1 MHPSLKTLPS
11 RWLSLA
17 VLAAS
22 SLIAPAQAQGLL
34 QAMQGQRAQPVIGA
48 TADTAHVHAELLAD
62 APAGIKAGTTFE
74 LGLWLDHKAGWH
86 SYWKNPGDTGLP
98 TELKWNL
105 PAGFT
110 AGDIAWPAP
119 EKKTIGSLAN
129 YGYEG
134 QILLTVPVTV
144 DAGYQ
149 ATASTL
155 PVELSATWLVC
166 AKECIPEQA
175 SFRLDVPVDGYSPT
189 AKLFAQ
195 AHERVPQTV
204 SGKASAKV
212 QDGSLMVSVTGLP
225 VAVRGQQLQP
235 FVEQSGITSTA
246 DPLSQSWNADT
257 WEARLPLAEDAAS
270 PGQTLGLVL
279 TNGKQSWSVQANVT
293 VAAGAPTAAS
303 TVNEPTPHI
312 GVILVSIFAIV
323 FAAVM
328 LPFIPADVPNVVAHI
343 LGRKEISKS
352 ARLRYWISLGAS
364 AIAVALISLGLDIA
378 GPGIGWSTRM
388 TDPLGIA
395 ILAGLISF
403 IFLYCK
409 DQAEPCTME

>member
-1 MHPSLKTLPS
+1 MHQPLKTLPS

-98 TELKWNL
+98 TELKWDL
-105 PAGFT
+105 PAGLS

-144 DAGYQ
+144 EAGYQ

-195 AHERVPQTV
+195 AHERVPQAIE
-204 SGKASAKV
+204 GKASAKV
-212 QDGSLMVSVTGLP
+212 QDGSLMVSVNGLP
-225 VAVRGQQLQP
+225 AAVRGQQLSP

-246 DPLSQSWNADT
+246 DPLSQRWNADT

-279 TNGKQSWSVQANVT
+279 TNGKQSWSVQASVS
-293 VAAGAPTAAS
+293 AAGAATAA
-303 TVNEPTPHI
+303 TTALEPTPHI
-312 GVILVSIFAIV
+312 AVILVSIFAIV

-328 LPFIPADVPNVVAHI
+328 LPFIPAEVHNVVAHI
-343 LGRKEISKS
+343 FRRQAISKS
-352 ARLRYWISLGAS
+352 AKLRYWISLGFS
-364 AIAVALISLGLDIA
+364 GIAVALISLGLDIA

-409 DQAEPCTME
+409 DQAEPRTME